1 MSKEAAKKKL
11 RKPRSIYGDQILF
24 MLAVLVM
31 AFTSYGLR
39 PVIVCAFSVLCC
51 IITDMIGCFLSKKEY
66 GVKDLSTIA
75 YGLALA
81 LMLPA
86 SVEYYIVAI
95 GAVLAV
101 TVKHIFGGKDNYIFN
116 PTAVAVAF
124 LIICYPTQVLSYPVP
139 GTQLEIFGQAQG
151 LVSSIESSFI
161 KNGAM
166 PSLSPLEILMGSF
179 AGPMGTTH
187 ILVLVVSGICLVLR
201 RSVSLSAT
209 LGAITVTALLTYLTT
224 SVEPT
229 WEAVVFQFISGFML
243 FGFIFLANDPQTLPY
258 TNGGRILYG
267 IFLGVIAVIFRNT
280 AQIEGVFVFA
290 LLVVNAL
297 SLYLDKLAFDIKKK
311 VKQAASYLKNNLGSY
326 EKLSAQAKQGEMPKL
341 EDTQELLLEP
351 VTYNMPPID
360 NKITKVKR
368 RKKSVLE
375 KIKEKQSD
383 NAKKKQKEKERQT
396 EKANTEKEDSDG
408 SLKTDK
414 TEKDTE

>member
-1 MSKEAAKKKL
+1 
-11 RKPRSIYGDQILF
+11 
-24 MLAVLVM
+24 
-31 AFTSYGLR
+31 
-39 PVIVCAFSVLCC
+39 
-51 IITDMIGCFLSKKEY
+51 
-66 GVKDLSTIA
+66 
-75 YGLALA
+75 
-81 LMLPA
+81 
-86 SVEYYIVAI
+86 
-95 GAVLAV
+95 
-101 TVKHIFGGKDNYIFN
+101 
-116 PTAVAVAF
+116 
-124 LIICYPTQVLSYPVP
+124 
-139 GTQLEIFGQAQG
+139 
-151 LVSSIESSFI
+151 
-161 KNGAM
+161 
-166 PSLSPLEILMGSF
+166 
-179 AGPMGTTH
+179 
-187 ILVLVVSGICLVLR
+187 
-201 RSVSLSAT
+201 
-209 LGAITVTALLTYLTT
+209 
-224 SVEPT
+224 
-229 WEAVVFQFISGFML
+229 ML